1 MSEEKR
7 ARHVI
12 RGWDGIRTFTGYGR
26 TQLQDMIARGDF
38 PIGAQ
43 NRSMTGDHCPLGNC
57 CAGRG
62 PATIPVREKN
72 PRECSY

>member
-38 PIGAQ
+38 PAPMKLGPRAVGWFEETIRVWQDQIARDGGA
-43 NRSMTGDHCPLGNC
+43 
-57 CAGRG
+57 
-62 PATIPVREKN
+62 
-72 PRECSY
+72 